1 MEQTLI
7 VLKPDAVSR
16 GLCGEILARFEARGF
31 RFAALKLV
39 NVSKE
44 LAEKHYAE
52 HSERPFFGDLVEFI
66 TCSPALALVL
76 EGDNAIALSRQM
88 IGATNPLDAAPG
100 SIRGQFTK
108 NKMLNLIHGSDSP
121 ESAAREIPLWFP
133 ELVEAAS

>member
-1 MEQTLI
+1 MEKTLI

-16 GLCGEILARFEARGF
+16 GLCGEILARFEKRGF
-31 RFAALKLV
+31 TFAALKLIT
-39 NVSKE
+39 VSKE
-44 LAEKHYAE
+44 LAEQHYAE
-52 HSERPFFGDLVEFI
+52 HSARPFFGELVEFI
-66 TCSPALALVL
+66 TSTPALALVL

-100 SIRGQFTK
+100 SIRGEFTN

-133 ELVEAAS
+133 ELS